1 MPRIPHNSEPLF
13 DAGTQKINDN
23 WFRYLDDI
31 ARLDRYTV
39 AKLPPAPTAG
49 IGARGLVTDANATT
63 FASVVAAGGSNVVP
77 VYSDGT
83 DWRIG

>member
-1 MPRIPHNSEPLF
+1 MPRIPHISEPLI
-13 DAGTQKINDN
+13 DAESGKINDN
-23 WFRYLDDI
+23 WFRYLENQ
-31 ARLDRYTV
+31 RLDRYTV
-39 AKLPPAPTAG
+39 AKLPPAATAG
-49 IGARGLVTDANATT
+49 IGARALATDANATT